1 MIRRTLARAEGAAD
15 ASAGGSLME
24 FAPWEENWDT
34 VIIGGG
40 PGGVSAAIYAIRGE
54 LKTLLIEKAYTGG
67 QIALT
72 NEVENY
78 PGFPSVS
85 GMELAQ
91 KLDEHLKKF
100 NTPILNKTVERLT
113 DNPDGGYF
121 VELVTGEKVATKT
134 IIIATGSR
142 PNLLK
147 AKNAER
153 HYGKGVSY
161 CAVCDGPFFKG
172 QDVIVVGGGDAA
184 MEEAQYLATV
194 CGHVTVVH
202 RRQGFR
208 AQPIALSRTKELP
221 NVRFKL
227 DYVITEVLGEEKVTG
242 VKLKNTKTGEEEE
255 MATSAVFVY
264 IGHTP
269 NTQFAEELLKL
280 AETGEIFVD
289 ARMRTEKPGVFAAGD
304 ATYMSLKQ
312 MTISVGEGAT
322 AAIEAGRYI
331 LTGDWPRGE

>member
-1 MIRRTLARAEGAAD
+1 MMVGTLRGRRGRYYGWRMRMD
-15 ASAGGSLME
+15 

-40 PGGVSAAIYAIRGE
+40 PGGVTAAIYAIRGE
-54 LKTLLIEKAYTGG
+54 LKTLLVEKAYTGG

-78 PGFPSVS
+78 PGFPSIS

-91 KLDEHLKKF
+91 RLDEHLKKF
-100 NTPILNKTVERLT
+100 ETPVLNKAVEQLA

-121 VELVTGEKVATKT
+121 VELSTGEKVATKT

-142 PNLLK
+142 PYLLEAEN
-147 AKNAER
+147 AKK

-184 MEEAQYLATV
+184 MEETQYLATV
-194 CGHVTVVH
+194 CAHVTLVH
-202 RRQGFR
+202 RREGFR
-208 AQPIALSRTKELP
+208 AQPIAVSRTKSLP
-221 NVRFKL
+221 NVSFKL
-227 DYVITEVLGEEKVTG
+227 NYVIAEVLGDEKVTG
-242 VKLKNTKTGEEEE
+242 VRLKNTQTGKEEE
-255 MATSAVFVY
+255 MPTAAVFVY

-269 NTQFAEELLKL
+269 NTQFAEGFLQL
-280 AETGEIFVD
+280 AGTGEIFVD
-289 ARMRTEKPGVFAAGD
+289 ARMRTEKPGVLAAGD

-312 MTISVGEGAT
+312 MSISVGEGAT
-322 AAIEAGRYI
+322 AAIEAGRFI
-331 LTGDWPRGE
+331 LTGEWPR

>member
-1 MIRRTLARAEGAAD
+1 
-15 ASAGGSLME
+15 ME
-24 FAPWEENWDT
+24 FAPWEDNWDT

-40 PGGVSAAIYAIRGE
+40 PGGVTAAIYAIRGE
-54 LKTLLIEKAYTGG
+54 LKTLLIEKAFTGG

-78 PGFPSVS
+78 PGFPSIS

-100 NTPILNKTVERLT
+100 ETPILNKTVERLA

-121 VELVTGEKVATKT
+121 VELATGEKVATKT

-142 PNLLK
+142 PNLLQ
-147 AKNAER
+147 AENAEK

-172 QDVIVVGGGDAA
+172 QDVIVVGGGDAT

-194 CGHVTVVH
+194 CRHVTIVH
-202 RRQGFR
+202 RREGFR
-208 AQPIALSRTKELP
+208 AQPIAVSRTKALP
-221 NVRFKL
+221 NVSFKL
-227 DYVITEVLGEEKVTG
+227 NYVITEVLGDEKVTG
-242 VKLKNTKTGEEEE
+242 VRLKNTQTGKKEE
-255 MATSAVFVY
+255 MATAAVFVY
-264 IGHTP
+264 IGHMP
-269 NTQFAEELLKL
+269 NTRFAEGFLQL
-280 AETGEIFVD
+280 ADPGEIFVD

-312 MTISVGEGAT
+312 MSISVGEGAT
-322 AAIEAGRYI
+322 AAIEAGRFI
-331 LTGDWPRGE
+331 LTGEWPEKTATT

>member
-1 MIRRTLARAEGAAD
+1 MIRGALRVTGGAD
-15 ASAGGSLME
+15 ANGGGCAME

-40 PGGVSAAIYAIRGE
+40 PGGVSAAIYTVRGE

-78 PGFPSVS
+78 PGFPSIT

-100 NTPILNKTVERLT
+100 GTPVLNKTVERLT
-113 DNPDGGYF
+113 ENPDGGYF
-121 VELVTGEKVATKT
+121 VELATGEKVATKT

-142 PNLLK
+142 PNLLEAEN
-147 AKNAER
+147 AKK

-161 CAVCDGPFFKG
+161 CAVCDAAFFKG

-184 MEEAQYLATV
+184 MEEAQYLASV
-194 CGHVTVVH
+194 CGHVTIVH

-208 AQPIALSRTKELP
+208 AQPLAISRTQALK
-221 NVRFKL
+221 NVSFKL
-227 DYVITEVLGEEKVTG
+227 DYVITEVLGDEKVTG
-242 VKLKNTKTGEEEE
+242 VKLKNTQTGEEEE
-255 MATSAVFVY
+255 MATAAVFVY

-269 NTQFAEELLKL
+269 NTQFADGFLKL
-280 AETGEIFVD
+280 ADTGEIIVD
-289 ARMRTEKPGVFAAGD
+289 ARMRTEKPGVFAVGD
-304 ATYMSLKQ
+304 ATYLSLKQ

-331 LTGDWPRGE
+331 VTGEWPE